1 MQLIL
6 MLTVV
11 GTIAI
16 TIGLIGLYSSVVI
29 RLNKIEKSMKKRS
42 REHSRLEGRVY
53 VLEQRDRVEAD
64 HIIIKHEWDEASGI
78 RYPSQE
84 A

>member
-29 RLNKIEKSMKKRS
+29 RLNKIEKDMKKRS
-42 REHSRLEGRVY
+42 RKHDRLEGRVY
-53 VLEQRDRVEAD
+53 VLEQRDRDEAD

-84 A
+84 V

>member
-16 TIGLIGLYSSVVI
+16 TIGFIGLYSSVVI

-42 REHSRLEGRVY
+42 REHNRLEGRVY
-53 VLEQRDRVEAD
+53 VLEQRDRDEAD
-64 HIIIKHEWDEASGI
+64 HIIIKHEWNELDGV

-84 A
+84 V